1 MLGRPEQQLQQELC
15 CGRRLGAR
23 GCCSSDVSR
32 RSDVQELPC
41 HTARKVKAGS
51 IIACQGIVVD
61 AGRVVELIHLCL
73 SVSSGNRLGKRHV
86 DIKFERRHATLE
98 VFQRHGPDPPMAFRR
113 SVAIVSSMARLL
125 SVSLMPAL
133 MEFAASYKDL
143 ASVMA
148 MAPVALLSVT
158 LVARKDEMIHD
169 TNVDAKA
176 VVPNMQA
183 PSADGGSAHVDPLGA
198 SICGGKPGDDYSFVW
213 GLIKFCRFGL
223 PMRDGGSRASN
234 GVLQVARPMWGA

>member
-1 MLGRPEQQLQQELC
+1 M
-15 CGRRLGAR
+15 
-23 GCCSSDVSR
+23 
-32 RSDVQELPC
+32 
-41 HTARKVKAGS
+41 
-51 IIACQGIVVD
+51 D

-73 SVSSGNRLGKRHV
+73 SFSSGNLLGKRHV

-113 SVAIVSSMARLL
+113 SVAIVSSMAHLL

-158 LVARKDEMIHD
+158 LVARKEEMIHD

-176 VVPNMQA
+176 VVPNMQV

-198 SICGGKPGDDYSFVW
+198 SICGGKPSDDIINLAGPGSFVW
-213 GLIKFCRFGL
+213 GLIKFSRFGL
-223 PMRDGGSRASN
+223 PMPSIQSHQAVCLKEQAERQRAQSIRANMERCVASGLSYVGGLRSK
-234 GVLQVARPMWGA
+234 LCL